1 MEKPI
6 FTSPESRKKVYQNL
20 FHPKSIAVIGA
31 SNNGLKPGGRVIEKI
46 KAYGYE
52 GKLWPVNPKSLEI
65 LNIKAYPSI
74 SELPGTPDLAIIAI
88 PSRFVLPALQALAI
102 MGAGAVIV
110 LTAGF
115 GEKDEAGKEIEQ
127 EMLKIA
133 ASADMALI
141 GPNCSGFLTKCY
153 KGKFA
158 GIVPHLP
165 GGVVDVIS
173 GSGATVDY
181 VMEMGLNRGLSFGNV
196 VNLGNSIQM
205 GVEDLLELYNE
216 NYGPDNARIL
226 MLYMETVKKPAKLLH
241 HARSLVKKG
250 CAIVGIKS
258 GATEAGERAAASHT
272 GAIANSDTAVAALFK
287 KAGIIRVE
295 SRSLMVN
302 VACVLAAAKG
312 PLKGGRACIL
322 TDAGGPGVM
331 MSDELYRQGMELA
344 KLKETTVSLLAQVLP
359 AESSL
364 INPIDTLPSRTPEQ
378 MKAIFKILAREEDD
392 NIDVIAVLLGNS
404 GMSPNIEIYR
414 EIAKAMDTCPI
425 PIMPMLSSITSC
437 REEIKEMI
445 DLGKIYLPD
454 EVPLAQALAKIAGWQ
469 CPQDALPDLDGYD
482 KIAIAKALEGQT
494 DILSPET
501 VEQVIKG
508 CGFKLPEQCEV
519 RDDKKLATSC
529 DVIGFPLVMKVIGPL
544 HKSDVG
550 GVKVGIQNMA
560 QAKEAWDALMAI
572 PDAKGALLQ
581 TMIQG
586 TEVIAGASREGEFG
600 HLIMFGLGGIYV
612 EVLKDVQFGLAP
624 LSPRESMNMIQG
636 INSYA
641 VLEGVR
647 GEAGMDIAMLSDYL
661 QRLGRLVTDFPQIRE
676 IDLNP
681 IKGTEKALYAVDA
694 RIIIS

>member
-1 MEKPI
+1 MKKDT
-6 FTSPESRKKVYQNL
+6 FATPEARKKVYQHL
-20 FHPKSIAVIGA
+20 FYPKSIAVIGA

-46 KAYGYE
+46 KENGYE
-52 GKLWPVNPKSLEI
+52 GKLLPVNPKSPEI
-65 LNIKAYPSI
+65 LNIKSYPSI
-74 SELPGTPDLAIIAI
+74 DQLPEIPDLAIIAI
-88 PSRFVLPALQALAI
+88 PSKFVLSAIQDLAT
-102 MGAGAVIV
+102 MKAGAVIV

-115 GEKDEAGKEIEQ
+115 GEKDEAGKKIEQ
-127 EMLKIA
+127 KMLNIA
-133 ASADMALI
+133 AQAGMCLI

-165 GGVVDVIS
+165 GGLVDVIS

-216 NYGPDNARIL
+216 NYGPNNARIL
-226 MLYMETVKKPAKLLH
+226 MLYMETVKKPGKLLY

-250 CAIVGIKS
+250 CTIVGIKS
-258 GATEAGERAAASHT
+258 GATKAGERAAASHT
-272 GAIANSDTAVAALFK
+272 GAIANSDTAVTALFE

-295 SRSLMVN
+295 NRSLMVN
-302 VACVLAAAKG
+302 VACALAAAKG
-312 PLKGGRACIL
+312 TLKGRRACIL

-344 KLKETTVSLLAQVLP
+344 KLKEKTVSLLARVLP

-364 INPIDTLPSRTPEQ
+364 TNPIDTLPSRTPEQ
-378 MKAIFKILAREEDD
+378 MKAILEILGKEELD

-404 GMSPNIEIYR
+404 GMSPNGEIYR
-414 EIAKAMDTCPI
+414 EVANAMDTCPI
-425 PIMPMLSSITSC
+425 PVMPMLSSITSC
-437 REEIKEMI
+437 RDEIKEMI
-445 DLGKIYLPD
+445 ALGKIYLPD
-454 EVPLAQALAKIAGWQ
+454 EVPLAQALARIAGWQ
-469 CPQDALPDLDGYD
+469 PPREELPELEGYD
-482 KIAIAKALEGQT
+482 KIAIGKALEDQS

-501 VEQVIKG
+501 VEKVIKG

-519 RDDKKLATSC
+519 RDEKELASSC
-529 DVIGFPLVMKVIGPL
+529 ESIGFPLVMKVIGPL

-550 GVKVGIQNMA
+550 GVRVGIGNMA
-560 QAKEAWDALMAI
+560 DAKETWDALMAI
-572 PDAKGALLQ
+572 PDAEGALLQ
-581 TMIQG
+581 TMVQG
-586 TEVIAGASREGEFG
+586 TEVIAGASREGDFG

-624 LSPRESMNMIQG
+624 LSPRESMNMIKG

-681 IKGTEKALYAVDA
+681 IKGTKKALYAVDA
-694 RIIIS
+694 RIIMS